1 MAYIDVIT
9 LPDAKV
15 YLRVDDDLTEDDTQ
29 IIRMI
34 NGALSYIEQ
43 YTNIYFY
50 ARDKSYNV
58 IDSCV
63 KVYDYPINSEVSTYT
78 KKETLT
84 LHTNYTTDE
93 TPLFTLNIGYVDVD
107 DIPQELLEVAY
118 TMIKSM
124 YYEKESNKG
133 ILESLDTLSMLTLNQ
148 YKRFI
153 I

>member
-43 YTNIYFY
+43 YTNIYFF

-78 KKETLT
+78 EKK
-84 LHTNYTTDE
+84 Y
-93 TPLFTLNIGYVDVD
+93 
-107 DIPQELLEVAY
+107 
-118 TMIKSM
+118 
-124 YYEKESNKG
+124 
-133 ILESLDTLSMLTLNQ
+133 
-148 YKRFI
+148 
-153 I
+153 

>member
-63 KVYDYPINSEVSTYT
+63 KVYDYPINSEVSEYT
-78 KKETLT
+78 EKETLT
-84 LHTNYTTDE
+84 LHTNYTTDLD
-93 TPLFTLNIGYVDVD
+93 TFTLNIGYTDND

-124 YYEKESNKG
+124 YYEKESNKS
-133 ILESLDTLSMLTLNQ
+133 ILDSLDTLSMMTLNQ

-153 I
+153 L

>member
-29 IIRMI
+29 ITRMI

-63 KVYDYPINSEVSTYT
+63 KVYDYPINSEVSEYT
-78 KKETLT
+78 EKETLT
-84 LHTNYTTDE
+84 LHTNYTTDLD
-93 TPLFTLNIGYVDVD
+93 TFTLNIGYTDND

-124 YYEKESNKG
+124 YYEKESNKS
-133 ILESLDTLSMLTLNQ
+133 ILDSLDTLSMMTLNQ

-153 I
+153 L